1 MKVRMVICSAA
12 LVLISAIGAS
22 LSATAAGDP
31 MEGTWKLN
39 LAKSKYS
46 PGPAP
51 KSSIVTIKIENN
63 TETYSAENVDT
74 AGTATHGAF
83 TVKLDG
89 SEAPVSGLNYADT
102 ISIKRISP
110 HRTVATLKKAGKVAM
125 TVDVKVAADGKSR
138 TLIYTGKNAAGKAEH
153 DIVVFDKEM

>member
-1 MKVRMVICSAA
+1 MKMRMVICLAA
-12 LVLISAIGAS
+12 VVIMSAIGAAQ
-22 LSATAAGDP
+22 SAAGAGDP

-39 LAKSKYS
+39 LAKSKYN

-51 KSSIVTIKIENN
+51 KGSVVTIKIENN
-63 TETYSAENVDT
+63 IETYSAENVDA

-89 SEAPVSGLNYADT
+89 TEAPVTGLNYADT
-102 ISIKRISP
+102 ISIRRVSP
-110 HRTVATLKKAGKVAM
+110 NHVVATLKKDGKVAM

-138 TLIYTGKNAAGKAEH
+138 TLIYAGTNAAGKPEH
-153 DIVVFDKEM
+153 DMVVFDKDM

>member
-1 MKVRMVICSAA
+1 MKTRMLICLAS
-12 LVLISAIGAS
+12 LLLICLLGAS
-22 LSATAAGDP
+22 PSATASGDP
-31 MEGTWKLN
+31 MAGTWKLN

-51 KSSIVTIKIENN
+51 KSSVVTITIENN
-63 TETYSAENVDT
+63 TETYTAENVDA
-74 AGTATHGAF
+74 AGFATHGAF

-89 SEAPVSGLNYADT
+89 SEAPVSGLSYADT

-110 HRTVATLKKAGKVAM
+110 NHMVATLKKEGKVAM

-138 TLIYTGKNAAGKAEH
+138 TLIYSGKNADGKAEH
-153 DIVVFDKEM
+153 DIVVFDKIM